1 MLLLVLLL
9 MSSQRPLQPLD
20 MCGSTDRTTSVLAS
34 DSAARQHREDQAI
47 GYDSSSYFVE
57 EWAGGVRGKGKGVEG
72 KSGKRKKGTKMERVK
87 VRNRKKEKKEKGEEK

>member
-1 MLLLVLLL
+1 MWEEDWAETAVPGQKR
-9 MSSQRPLQPLD
+9 SKYFEGKAQR
-20 MCGSTDRTTSVLAS
+20 SRTDGRTDGRLYIT
-34 DSAARQHREDQAI
+34 
-47 GYDSSSYFVE
+47 FVE